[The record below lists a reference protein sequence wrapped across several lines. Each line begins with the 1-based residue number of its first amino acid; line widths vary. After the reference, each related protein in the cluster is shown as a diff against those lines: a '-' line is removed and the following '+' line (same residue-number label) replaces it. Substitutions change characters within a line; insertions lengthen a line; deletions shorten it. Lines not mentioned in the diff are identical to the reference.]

1 MRREDEYRQLAKSV
15 RKRAG
20 DEESAVMRAQWEILA
35 GTSVH
40 LSDQSA
46 KNHQPK
52 KIDDTG
58 TYDDPIPWDRTLR
71 KKALHRNQATSSMSR
86 IRAKGG

>member
-1 MRREDEYRQLAKSV
+1 MWREDEYRQLANNV

-35 GTSVH
+35 SPYVR
-40 LSDQSA
+40 LADQSA
-46 KNHQPK
+46 KTRQPK

-58 TYDDPIPWDRTLR
+58 TYVDL
-71 KKALHRNQATSSMSR
+71 KF
-86 IRAKGG
+86 